1 MPPEMLIPPLP
12 AALASADTGSHF
24 CIFRNTYPAIGVC
37 AAAKR
42 GDHTAGDI
50 DGAAGTEISAANASA
65 VAVASGGDCST
76 LNIDGAGVV
85 CGLIKIGAADAGVAI
100 CGNRTTATRPFLH

>member
-1 MPPEMLIPPLP
+1 MVTSQGAPADTGAAVSAVGLHDAAGDVDTATA

-76 LNIDGAGVV
+76 LNIGW
-85 CGLIKIGAADAGVAI
+85 
-100 CGNRTTATRPFLH
+100 RPV

>member
-1 MPPEMLIPPLP
+1 MVTSQARRRYRGSRIRRRLHDAAGDVDIATA

-24 CIFRNTYPAIGVC
+24 CICRNAYPAIGVC

-76 LNIDGAGVV
+76 LNIDAPV
-85 CGLIKIGAADAGVAI
+85 
-100 CGNRTTATRPFLH
+100 